1 MKKIYKSLMVGAL
14 ISPMILSTG
23 CIEET
28 FPTSG
33 ATQEQLA
40 ASSKATE
47 ALLWAMPAFFNKYAT
62 VSSDEAY
69 DWGYGSIMHI
79 RDVMTGDFAVV
90 STGYDWY
97 SSWAQNSYQGP
108 GYMKTQFIWNFY
120 NQQVLTCNNIMSSID
135 LESATEVQQGYYGMG
150 LAFRASAYLDMA
162 RMYEFLP
169 NDGTQGLSPE
179 GNNVEGLTVPI
190 VTEKTTEDESRD
202 NPRVPHKEMY
212 EFIMSDLDQAEELIT
227 KASRPAKTLPDLS
240 VVYGLKARTYM
251 WDENYPKAAE
261 YARKAIETGQYT
273 PLNRDQWL
281 SLNSGFNEPNSAWM
295 WCFQAVKEDE
305 VVQSGIIN
313 WTSWISNETTYGYA
327 AAGPYNMIASGLY
340 DKISDRD
347 FRKLSFKAPEG
358 TILSGQEPV
367 IDANLAA
374 GLPEYASFKFRPGSG
389 NTSDYNVGS
398 ATAVP
403 LMRIEEMYFIEAEAI
418 THTSPAQ
425 GKTLLENFMKTYR
438 YPTYS
443 CRAASEEDVVEEIFL
458 QKRIEFWG
466 EGISFF
472 DYKRLNKPVIR
483 AYEGTNFSAPCLFNT
498 TTRPAWM
505 NICIVSSE
513 GTSNVAVKEYN
524 NPDPSGCYSKV
535 NL

>member
-1 MKKIYKSLMVGAL
+1 MKKPYKYLLVSAL
-14 ISPMILSTG
+14 VSPMLLSTG

-28 FPTSG
+28 FPTNG

-62 VSSDEAY
+62 VSDDQAY
-69 DWGYGSIMHI
+69 DWGYGSIMHV

-90 STGYDWY
+90 SSGYDWY
-97 SSWAQNSYQGP
+97 SSWAQNTYQG
-108 GYMKTQFIWNFY
+108 GNYMRTQFLWNFY
-120 NQQVLTCNNIMSSID
+120 NKQVLTCNNMMGAID

-150 LAFRASAYLDMA
+150 LAFRASTYLDMA

-169 NDGTQGLSPE
+169 NDGTEPISPD
-179 GNNVEGLTVPI
+179 GKDVLGLTVPI
-190 VTEKTTEDESRD
+190 VTEKTTEEESRN
-202 NPRVPHKEMY
+202 NPRATHKEMFD
-212 EFIMSDLDQAEELIT
+212 FIMSDLDQAEELISL
-227 KASRPAKTLPDLS
+227 ASRSAKALPDLS
-240 VVYGLKARTYM
+240 VVYGLKARAYM
-251 WDENYPKAAE
+251 WDENYPMAAE
-261 YARKAIETGQYT
+261 YARKAIATGQYT

-281 SLNSGFNEPNSAWM
+281 STTSGFNEPNASWM

-305 VVQSGIIN
+305 AVQTGIIN
-313 WTSWISNETTYGYA
+313 WTSWVSNEAQYGYA
-327 AAGPYNMIASGLY
+327 AAGPFNMIASGLY
-340 DKISDRD
+340 DKINDRD

-358 TILSGQEPV
+358 SLLSGQEPV
-367 IDANLAA
+367 LDAAFAA

-389 NTSDYNVGS
+389 NTADFNVGS

-403 LMRIEEMYFIEAEAI
+403 LMRIEEMYLIEAEAI
-418 THTSPAQ
+418 AHTAPAQ
-425 GKTLLENFMKTYR
+425 GKALLEDFMKTYR

-443 CRAASEEDVVEEIFL
+443 CRASSEEEVVNEIFL

-466 EGISFF
+466 EGLSFF
-472 DYKRLNKPVIR
+472 DYKRLNKPVVR
-483 AYEGTNFSAPCLFNT
+483 GYAGSNFATACLFNT

-505 NICIVSSE
+505 NIVIVNSE
-513 GTSNVAVKEYN
+513 GTSNLAVKEYN
-524 NPDPSGCYSKV
+524 NPDPSGCYPKV